1 MAQGCGAAAQGTE
14 GAPGGERVTEMATD
28 PVDGGPPA
36 LLDAFR
42 PVGRR
47 RLADEIVEQI
57 RRLIVEEGLAAGAR
71 LPSERDLAERCRSS
85 RAIVAQALRTLSL
98 MGLVEVRPGSGAYV
112 LRNPAAMVRASVDL
126 MLELRQGSI
135 EHLCELRLWLET
147 LGAVEGVGTAGPAHQ
162 EELEAAFDGLSACA
176 GNASSLVA
184 ADTNFHA
191 LVVAGAGNPYLTAVY
206 ENVHTA
212 VLTVEHERWIRTDD
226 VPGWLGSVHV
236 EEHLR
241 LHRPIVDALA
251 ARDEPAVRRALRAH
265 HGALLAHLAAERR
278 PGEGAG
284 GSGAGDGN
292 AATDGRRPAST
303 PRAAAGPPAR
313 P

>member
-1 MAQGCGAAAQGTE
+1 MTGTAAEAAGGAA
-14 GAPGGERVTEMATD
+14 
-28 PVDGGPPA
+28 PA

-57 RRLIVEEGLAAGAR
+57 RRLIVDEGLASGAR

-85 RAIVAQALRTLSL
+85 RAVVAQALRTLSL
-98 MGLVEVRPGSGAYV
+98 MGMVEIRPGSGAYV
-112 LRNPAAMVRASVDL
+112 LRNPATMVRASVDL

-135 EHLCELRLWLET
+135 DHLCELRLWLET
-147 LGAVEGVGTAGPAHQ
+147 LGAVEGAAGGADESRQ
-162 EELEAAFDGLSACA
+162 RELEAAFDRLSACA

-191 LVVAGAGNPYLTAVY
+191 LVVAGAGNPYLTALY

-226 VPGWLGSVHV
+226 APGWLVSAHAD
-236 EEHLR
+236 EHLR
-241 LHRPIVDALA
+241 LHRRIVDALA
-251 ARDEPAVRRALRAH
+251 TGDVPAIRRALLGH
-265 HGALLAHLAAERR
+265 HEVLLDHL
-278 PGEGAG
+278 
-284 GSGAGDGN
+284 
-292 AATDGRRPAST
+292 
-303 PRAAAGPPAR
+303 RAAREGDAPGPEGPWT
-313 P
+313 